1 MSYTASQIA
10 NLARLIWEDI
20 DSPSD
25 RSVGFISGALVEP
38 TFVAQINTKLN
49 TSCVSTGGMIEG
61 LGDDEAAIARLMY
74 ASEYFRKKSITAL
87 TSSGGYIYS
96 AADGDT
102 KWSREKASDTAKGYR
117 ELRKDTEASLSTAI
131 HDYKLHHSQPVVVD
145 SAQLSA
151 FPSP

>member
-1 MSYTASQIA
+1 M
-10 NLARLIWEDI
+10 
-20 DSPSD
+20 
-25 RSVGFISGALVEP
+25 
-38 TFVAQINTKLN
+38 
-49 TSCVSTGGMIEG
+49 
-61 LGDDEAAIARLMY
+61 RLMY
-74 ASEYFRKKSITAL
+74 EADYYARRAITSL